1 MIIHHW
7 MCSFDEPDY
16 RTNQIFRKWGQN
28 SAQTNEAWSSTINHE
43 QQWNKPS
50 LYCHIF
56 TNCLHVCKYGGIE
69 VLSGTNNLP
78 EHSTKTRNYS
88 VDNSGI

>member
-1 MIIHHW
+1 MINHW

-43 QQWNKPS
+43 QGTS
-50 LYCHIF
+50 HILPYLQ
-56 TNCLHVCKYGGIE
+56 CLHVCKYGGIE